1 MLIAKNH
8 IYPFFK
14 WVDELLIFIGER
26 SRNPFDIIYFI
37 TTLGPLCVLLFTLGV
52 IDKVFT
58 LPIKL
63 FVKWLNSPLTSKH
76 SGLDSGIIFI
86 YVATVTLTLMALC
99 MPSFVWGLP
108 VNVINYKKQKEPKRR
123 DRGYTA
129 TVDEYDYNELNF
141 VPTDIRVTYDD
152 DEVNGATW
160 EGDELYWSFSK
171 PHMINGKLKQHKLY
185 VSPLDH
191 RDDVV
196 DEILD
201 DRERVRRNQMN
212 RHRDLRAV
220 THVLW
225 TATND

>member
-1 MLIAKNH
+1 MLIARNY

-14 WVDELLIFIGER
+14 WTDNLLIFIGER
-26 SRNPFDIIYFI
+26 SRNPVIFAIQVGMLVLA
-37 TTLGPLCVLLFTLGV
+37 TLGPLCTLLFTLGV
-52 IDKVFT
+52 IDKAFT

-63 FVKWLNSPLTSKH
+63 FVKWLNNSDMKIIDNILTSKH

-86 YVATVTLTLMALC
+86 YVGVVTLTLMALC

-108 VNVINYKKQKEPKRR
+108 VNVINYKKQKEHKRR

-152 DEVNGATW
+152 EVNGATW
-160 EGDELYWSFSK
+160 DGDALYWSFSK

-185 VSPLDH
+185 
-191 RDDVV
+191 DD
-196 DEILD
+196 E
-201 DRERVRRNQMN
+201 
-212 RHRDLRAV
+212 
-220 THVLW
+220 
-225 TATND
+225 